1 MIKLRKGGIMELTIG
16 QAKKLIASLDKL
28 NHPRKPT
35 IMLVGIPGIGKTAI
49 IEQVAKEHGKKAY
62 NVRTSL
68 IEGPDLTGIYDPKI
82 GDYVAPVLPK
92 ADEPAI
98 INIDEPNR
106 GMLPSIQ
113 AAFRII
119 EGRGTQGFKYNPKI
133 HTIVSCVNPESEA
146 DVIEML
152 GEAFISRVHVIHVR
166 ADMQEWVNYAVENGI
181 NEKIIQFLL
190 TYEKYFCRSNTIENV
205 REFKQVPNPRNWER
219 ASIILNLFQSTDIRI
234 KVSEIIEGSVGP
246 EAAVAFDEFLRDP
259 EPPVTAKQVLDGLE
273 DKYLERYKKH
283 QAEDLKHKAL
293 ATIYDTAYTVEM
305 AKDVT
310 SKGATGIARMLENT
324 THKEFVNAFFRAIN
338 RTPSVLDKLIRK
350 KELQKAIKTHLEDIA
365 KLNEEIKK
373 LMGGNNE

>member
-1 MIKLRKGGIMELTIG
+1 MELTIG
-16 QAKKLIASLDKL
+16 QAKRLIASLDKL
-28 NHPRKPT
+28 DNPRKPT

-49 IEQVAKEHGKKAY
+49 IEQIAKEHGKKAY

-68 IEGPDLTGIYDPKI
+68 IEGPDLTGIYDPKT

-166 ADMQEWVNYAVENGI
+166 ADMQEWVNYAKENNI

-219 ASIILNLFQSTDIRI
+219 ASIMLNLFTNAGLNARA
-234 KVSEIIEGSVGP
+234 SEIIEGSVGP
-246 EAAVAFDEFLRDP
+246 EAAVAFEDFLRDP

-273 DKYLERYKKH
+273 NVYLERYKKH

-293 ATIYDTAYTVEM
+293 ATIYDTAYTIE
-305 AKDVT
+305 KKGDVD
-310 SKGATGIARMLENT
+310 SKAASGVARMLENT
-324 THKEFVNAFFRAIN
+324 AHKEFMTAFFRAVN
-338 RTPSVLDKLIRK
+338 KNPSALNNLIKK
-350 KELQKAIKTHLEDIA
+350 KELKKIINAYLDEIA
-365 KLNEEIKK
+365 KINEEIKR
-373 LMGGNNE
+373 LMEER

>member
-1 MIKLRKGGIMELTIG
+1 MEFTIG
-16 QAKKLIASLDKL
+16 QAKKIIAALDKL
-28 NHPRKPT
+28 EHPRKPT
-35 IMLVGIPGIGKTAI
+35 IMLVGIPGIGKTAV
-49 IEQVAKEHGKKAY
+49 IEQIAKEHGKKAY

-68 IEGPDLTGIYDPKI
+68 IEGPDLTGIYDPKT

-119 EGRGTQGFKYNPKI
+119 EGRGTQGFKYDPKI
-133 HTIVSCVNPESEA
+133 HTIVSCVNPESDS
-146 DVIEML
+146 DVVEML
-152 GEAFISRVHVIHVR
+152 GEAFISRVHIIHVR
-166 ADMQEWVNYAVENGI
+166 ADIQEWVEYAKANNI

-205 REFKQVPNPRNWER
+205 REFKQIPNPRNWER
-219 ASIILNLFQSTDIRI
+219 ASIVLNLFKDAGINA

-246 EAAVAFDEFLRDP
+246 EAAVAFEDFLRDP
-259 EPPVTAKQVLDGLE
+259 EPPVTAKQVLEGLE

-283 QAEDLKHKAL
+283 QSDDLKHKAL
-293 ATIYDTAYTVEM
+293 ATIYDTAFTVE
-305 AKDVT
+305 KDGNVEP
-310 SKGATGIARMLENT
+310 KAAIGIARMLENT
-324 THKEFVNAFFRAIN
+324 IHKEFVTAFFRAVN
-338 RTPSVLDKLIRK
+338 KNPNALNNLIRK
-350 KELQKAIKTHLEDIA
+350 KELKKVISAYLEDIA

-373 LMGGNNE
+373 LMEEK

>member
-1 MIKLRKGGIMELTIG
+1 MELTIG
-16 QAKKLIASLDKL
+16 QAKRLIASLDKL
-28 NHPRKPT
+28 DNPRKPT

-49 IEQVAKEHGKKAY
+49 IEQIAKEHGKKAY

-152 GEAFISRVHVIHVR
+152 GEAFISRVHVVHVR
-166 ADMQEWVNYAVENGI
+166 ADMQEWVNYAKENNI

-219 ASIILNLFQSTDIRI
+219 ASIMLNLFANAGLNARP
-234 KVSEIIEGSVGP
+234 SEIIEGSVGP
-246 EAAVAFDEFLRDP
+246 EAAVAFEDFLRDP

-273 DKYLERYKKH
+273 NVYLERYKKH

-293 ATIYDTAYTVEM
+293 ATIYDTAYTIEKKGDID
-305 AKDVT
+305 AKAAAGV
-310 SKGATGIARMLENT
+310 ARMLENT
-324 THKEFVNAFFRAIN
+324 VHKEFMTAFFRAVN
-338 RTPSVLDKLIRK
+338 KNPSALNNLIKK
-350 KELQKAIKTHLEDIA
+350 KELKKIINAYLDEIA
-365 KLNEEIKK
+365 KINEEIKR
-373 LMGGNNE
+373 LMEER

>member
-1 MIKLRKGGIMELTIG
+1 MELTIG
-16 QAKKLIASLDKL
+16 QAKRLIASLDNL
-28 NHPRKPT
+28 DHPRKPT

-68 IEGPDLTGIYDPKI
+68 IEGPDLTGIYDPKT

-146 DVIEML
+146 DVVEML
-152 GEAFISRVHVIHVR
+152 GEAFISRVHVVHVK
-166 ADMQEWVNYAVENGI
+166 ADMQEWIIYAMENGI

-190 TYEKYFCRSNTIENV
+190 TYEKYFCKSNTIENV

-219 ASIILNLFQSTDIRI
+219 ASIVLNLFQSANIDIN
-234 KVSEIIEGSVGP
+234 VAEIIEGSVGP
-246 EAAVAFDEFLRDP
+246 EAAVAFADFLRDP

-273 DKYLERYKKH
+273 DIYLNRYKKH
-283 QAEDLKHKAL
+283 QADDLKHKAL
-293 ATIYDTAYTVEM
+293 ATIYDTAYTLERS
-305 AKDVT
+305 KEIT
-310 SKGATGIARMLENT
+310 SKNALGVARMIEAT
-324 THKEFVNAFFRAIN
+324 QHKEFINAFFRAVN
-338 RTPSVLDKLIRK
+338 RTPAALSNLVKK
-350 KELQKAIKTHLEDIA
+350 KELQKVIKDYLDEVA
-365 KLNEEIKK
+365 KLNKEIKE
-373 LMGGNNE
+373 LMGGGK

>member
-1 MIKLRKGGIMELTIG
+1 MEITIG
-16 QAKKLIASLDKL
+16 QAKNLIASLDKL
-28 NHPRKPT
+28 DHPRKPT

-49 IEQVAKEHGKKAY
+49 IEQIAKEHNKKAY

-68 IEGPDLTGIYDPKI
+68 IEGPDLTGIFDPKT

-146 DVIEML
+146 DVVEML
-152 GEAFISRVHVIHVR
+152 GEAFISRVHVVHVR
-166 ADMQEWVNYAVENGI
+166 ADMQEWVNYAKENGI

-190 TYEKYFCRSNTIENV
+190 TYDKYFCRSNTIENV

-219 ASIILNLFQSTDIRI
+219 ASIMLNLFQNANINI
-234 KVSEIIEGSVGP
+234 NPAEIIEGSVGP
-246 EAAVAFDEFLRDP
+246 EAAAAFADFLRDP
-259 EPPVTAKQVLDGLE
+259 EPPVSAKEVLDGLD
-273 DKYLERYKKH
+273 DKALERYKKH
-283 QAEDLKHKAL
+283 QAENLRHKAL
-293 ATIYDTAYTVEM
+293 ATIYDTAYSLERLKEITSVNASGV
-305 AKDVT
+305 AKLLMHTLHKEYIIAFFTAT
-310 SKGATGIARMLENT
+310 SKNPKVL
-324 THKEFVNAFFRAIN
+324 NA
-338 RTPSVLDKLIRK
+338 LIKK
-350 KELQKAIKTHLEDIA
+350 KELQKIIKDYIDDIA
-365 KLNEEIKK
+365 KLNEEIKQM
-373 LMGGNNE
+373 MGR